1 MKLQGVGP
9 LIASAVIATIGDA
22 KVFKN
27 GREMAAYIGLV
38 PRQYS
43 TGGKPRLRGI
53 SKRGDR
59 YLRGLL
65 IHGARAA
72 VYSSKHLPAKTKK
85 WVQELVERRG
95 SNKAIVALA
104 NKNAR
109 IMWALMS
116 KEENYQ
122 AN

>member
-1 MKLQGVGP
+1 MGP
-9 LIASAVIATIGDA
+9 LIATAVFS
-22 KVFKN
+22 KVGYGTHFKN

-43 TGGKPRLRGI
+43 TGGKHTLLGI

-59 YLRGLL
+59 YVRGLL

-72 VYSSKHLPAKTKK
+72 IHSSKQMSDKTTK
-85 WVQELVERRG
+85 WVQNIIGRRG
-95 SNKAIVALA
+95 MNKAIVALA

-109 IMWALMS
+109 ILWALIR
-116 KEENYQ
+116 KEESYQ
-122 AN
+122 SN